1 MVSML
6 RLEDF
11 VLIKELGLGYDGKPM
26 LADLCVLVFF
36 FLMVFAL
43 FLRFRWFILDHRS
56 VVEA

>member
-11 VLIKELGLGYDGKPM
+11 VLIKEFGLGYGGRPM
-26 LADLCVLVFF
+26 CFSFF

-43 FLRFRWFILDHRS
+43 FFRFRWFIHDHRS
-56 VVEA
+56 LVEA

>member
-11 VLIKELGLGYDGKPM
+11 VLIKEFGLGYGGRPM
-26 LADLCVLVFF
+26 CFF

-43 FLRFRWFILDHRS
+43 FLRFRWFILDHR
-56 VVEA
+56 

>member
-11 VLIKELGLGYDGKPM
+11 VLIKEFGLGYGGRSM
-26 LADLCVLVFF
+26 CFIII

-43 FLRFRWFILDHRS
+43 FLRFRWFILDHHF

>member
-11 VLIKELGLGYDGKPM
+11 VLIKEFGIGYAGRPM
-26 LADLCVLVFF
+26 CFILFILFL